1 MFLLFSPLQ
10 QLFFLL
16 LMPYIG
22 LFSDPEIKSDKEYH
36 EIVKRHISSPAYGYT
51 NVYVKY
57 AKKNR
62 NVKKHEGKPDDV
74 KNKLRD
80 FVPSGGPY
88 RIEPWRNVKIPN
100 PLMLN
105 ERFRNPKFIS
115 RQSKWKKS
123 NFPRKE
129 VKEKTANILNTNY
142 KHAYLKRK
150 KYRIKKKIVS
160 KSPSQKMKM
169 KKKLNNN
176 RCPKVEKKARTIK
189 RILRRRKK
197 M

>member
-1 MFLLFSPLQ
+1 MYFQMFLL

-22 LFSDPEIKSDKEYH
+22 LFSDHEINSDKEYH
-36 EIVKRHISSPAYGYT
+36 EIVKKHISSPAYGYT

-62 NVKKHEGKPDDV
+62 NVKKHEGNPDHV

-88 RIEPWRNVKIPN
+88 LIEPWRNVKIPN

-115 RQSKWKKS
+115 RHRKRNKS
-123 NFPRKE
+123 NFPHKE
-129 VKEKTANILNTNY
+129 VKENTANILNTNY

-150 KYRIKKKIVS
+150 KYRIKKKIVK
-160 KSPSQKMKM
+160 KSPDRMLKVKNKHNKRYQPV
-169 KKKLNNN
+169 KKN
-176 RCPKVEKKARTIK
+176 ARNKIRGLCK
-189 RILRRRKK
+189 
-197 M
+197 